1 MHYSVIVFS
10 CMFISIL
17 TPALAGS
24 ASSGWGVVNM
34 QGAIIETACAI
45 AVESQEQSVDMEVMS
60 LGDIIRDGKG
70 RAKPFTIELINCVI
84 DRQDKKRTG
93 WKKFQ
98 VTFDGDAEGNLFSV
112 RGEASGIA
120 LKITDQNDKLAQP
133 GRPLAHEDITP
144 GNMKL
149 NYNLHLVA
157 NQRVLKAGEFFSA
170 IRFKLDYF

>member
-1 MHYSVIVFS
+1 
-10 CMFISIL
+10 
-17 TPALAGS
+17 
-24 ASSGWGVVNM
+24 M

-45 AVESQEQSVDMEVMS
+45 AVESQEQSIDMDVMS
-60 LGDIIRDGKG
+60 LGEIIRDGKG
-70 RAKPFTIELINCVI
+70 RVKPFTIELINCVVE
-84 DRQDKKRTG
+84 RQNKKKTY

-98 VTFDGDAEGNLFSV
+98 VTFDGDAEGNLFGV

-120 LKITDQNDKLAQP
+120 LKITDQNNRLAQP
-133 GRPLAHEDITP
+133 GRPLALEDITL

-157 NQRVLKAGEFFSA
+157 NQRVLKAGKFFSA